1 MPRSRRYLPIKQPSI
16 FYRLRS
22 VWLVLGML
30 TVVVGVLVGW
40 FVYEGQRPVLSADV
54 VQTSPLAITHR
65 DQRLIETVIP
75 FGTSARG
82 IADILKGS
90 GFDIHQGMFIW
101 HARWLGVLKNLQ
113 AGVYFFEPGLTKNQV
128 ILRLANRDP
137 SHTQFRIIE
146 GWTVRQV
153 LDAISE
159 HSAID
164 FDLDPKALP
173 PQKLA
178 ASLGLHANHAEGW
191 IYPDAYMLP
200 KPVAGQG
207 NGNSKGF
214 SATLLLARAAALQ
227 TRVLEEAWQNR
238 DPALPYNNMYEALI
252 VASIVEKETQ
262 HPGDREKVAAVFANR
277 VRLGMP
283 LQADPT
289 VIYGLRRPFD
299 GRITKKDL
307 RSDTP
312 YNTYTRKTLPV
323 TPISNPGRSALK
335 AVMQPADTR
344 HLFFV
349 ARGDGSSEFSE
360 TLKDHNIAV
369 NRYIRG
375 IMSGGER

>member
-1 MPRSRRYLPIKQPSI
+1 MLRSRRHPPINPSKLN
-16 FYRLRS
+16 RLRS
-22 VWLVLGML
+22 VWLVLGMVI
-30 TVVVGVLVGW
+30 VVVGVLLGW
-40 FVYEGQRPVLSADV
+40 FIYEGQRPVLSASV
-54 VQTSPLAITHR
+54 VANSPLAVTHR

-82 IADILKGS
+82 IADILKAS
-90 GFDIHQGMFIW
+90 GLDIHQGMFIW
-101 HARWLGVLKNLQ
+101 HARWLGVLKKLQ

-137 SHTQFRIIE
+137 SHAQFRIVE
-146 GWTVRQV
+146 GWTVRQT
-153 LDAISE
+153 LDAMIE
-159 HSAID
+159 NNAVH
-164 FDLDPKALP
+164 FDLDPKALT

-178 ASLGLHANHAEGW
+178 ASLGLHANHANHAEGW

-200 KPVAGQG
+200 RGENRLAA
-207 NGNSKGF
+207 S
-214 SATLLLARAAALQ
+214 LLLARAAALQ

-238 DPALPYNNMYEALI
+238 DPSLPYKNMYEALI

-299 GRITKKDL
+299 GRITKRDL

-323 TPISNPGRSALK
+323 TPISNPGRSALR
-335 AVMQPADTR
+335 AVMRPADTQ

-360 TLKDHNIAV
+360 TLKEHNQAV

-375 IMSGGER
+375 IMIQGQR